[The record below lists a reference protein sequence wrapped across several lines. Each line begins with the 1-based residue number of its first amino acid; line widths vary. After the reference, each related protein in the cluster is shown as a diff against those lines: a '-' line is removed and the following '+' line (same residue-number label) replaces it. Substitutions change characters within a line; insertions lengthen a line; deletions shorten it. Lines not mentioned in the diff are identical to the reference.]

1 MVRTPIIDK
10 NGIKR
15 GAWSEDED
23 NKLRAY
29 VERFGHLNWRQYYLN
44 MLVQRHELQSNNRF
58 QISADR
64 VRRLMRCGKSC
75 RLRWM
80 NYLRPGLKKGNC
92 SPEEELILKLHKEL
106 GNNDCYKV
114 TRKIGQRCQNH
125 WDAHHKK
132 RIRLTNANS
141 STSTEKFTE
150 SSSSDSKNEQS
161 CNSDEAG
168 YDMKEVPISS
178 DLSNKLNGVTDWIEE
193 EDNPTLLGQWKNFQV
208 SIQWNN
214 HFQILFAGQVILTIF
229 RQTFDT
235 NF

>member
-1 MVRTPIIDK
+1 MEMVDLK
-10 NGIKR
+10 KKKG
-15 GAWSEDED
+15 
-23 NKLRAY
+23 
-29 VERFGHLNWRQYYLN
+29 
-44 MLVQRHELQSNNRF
+44 
-58 QISADR
+58 
-64 VRRLMRCGKSC
+64 LMRCGKSC

-106 GNNDCYKV
+106 GNKWSAIATRLPGRSDNDVK
-114 TRKIGQRCQNH
+114 NH

-141 STSTEKFTE
+141 STSMEKFTE

-178 DLSNKLNGVTDWIEE
+178 DLSNKLNGVTVWIEE